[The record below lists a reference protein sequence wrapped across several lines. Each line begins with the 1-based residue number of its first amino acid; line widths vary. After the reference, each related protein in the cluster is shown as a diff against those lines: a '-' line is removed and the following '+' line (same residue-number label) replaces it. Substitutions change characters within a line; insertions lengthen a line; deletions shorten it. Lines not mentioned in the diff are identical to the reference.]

1 MMMMMM
7 MMMTGNDRRDGVSGQ
22 QRSSSRHRGGT
33 YLLVLAMG
41 TLLTVIGL
49 SIGVAGRIATRTTSA
64 ERDWSE
70 AGVLA
75 QSGAELAL
83 ATISAESKWREL
95 RPCDDWNPVVT
106 IGNGHVK
113 WKLKD
118 PGDNDLSNNPS
129 DPVLVS
135 GEATVGAAARRFSV
149 LASPGVARAL
159 PVLSTGLYGGGAVTV
174 SSALTVSGGPVHAAG
189 TLSNSSTIWA
199 DVNAQSIVNT
209 GTIGGFV
216 VTPSDALSTPGSE
229 VLLDYQAESTQILYS
244 LIPLGRIDNKILSAS
259 SNPYGTASATGVYFI
274 RVPSSSTLRIRDS
287 IVRATLLVQ
296 LQAGAR
302 LILEGNVAWNPP
314 SSGMPSL
321 IAAGLPGT
329 EVVAGTGSGT
339 VTVTAAQ
346 LNALGIQIGV
356 LTLGSAPSELN
367 GLFHVAGGTS
377 TTFQSTPQIVG
388 TWISDGAVTVGG
400 TTKIVVDPQL
410 ATNPPRRY
418 AVPNDTVTAVPGTF
432 AWDER

>member
-1 MMMMMM
+1 MIAR
-7 MMMTGNDRRDGVSGQ
+7 T
-22 QRSSSRHRGGT
+22 RHDVAVGPARPPARQRGGT

-49 SIGVAGRIATRTTSA
+49 SIGVASRIATRTTSA
-64 ERDWSE
+64 ERDWIE

-83 ATISAESKWREL
+83 ATISNEAKWRVL
-95 RPCDDWNPVVT
+95 RPCDDWNPAAA
-106 IGNGHVK
+106 IGNGRVM

-118 PGDNDLSNNPS
+118 PVDNDLSNNPS
-129 DPVLVS
+129 DPVRVS

-149 LASPGVARAL
+149 LAAPGVARAL
-159 PVLSTGLYGGGAVTV
+159 PVLSTGLYGGAAVTV
-174 SSALTVSGGPVHAAG
+174 SSALTVSGGSVHAAG

-199 DVNAQSIVNT
+199 DVKAQNIVNT

-216 VTPSDALSTPGSE
+216 VTPSNALSTPASD
-229 VLLDYQAESTQILYS
+229 VLLTYQSDATQILYF
-244 LIPLGRIDNKILSAS
+244 LIPSGRIENKILSAS
-259 SNPYGTASATGVYFI
+259 SNPYGTASAAGVYFI

-287 IVRATLLVQ
+287 IIRATLLVQ
-296 LQAGAR
+296 LQTGAR
-302 LILEGNVAWNPP
+302 LVIDKAVAWDPP

-321 IAAGLPGT
+321 IVSGGAEA
-329 EVVAGTGSGT
+329 EVVVSPDAGT

-356 LTLGSAPSELN
+356 LTLGSAPSELH
-367 GLFHVAGGTS
+367 GLFHVAGGAP

-388 TWISDGAVTVGG
+388 TWISNGAVTVGG

-410 ATNPPRRY
+410 AANPPRGY